1 MAKIK
6 EDDRFYIYFYVMFS
20 DKVKTNEQLINMM
33 MNKLSYDCRVEEWG
47 YIQNP
52 ENTISKL
59 TDNWER
65 EMAQARYLRDD
76 LARCKKERD
85 KSKELALEVMKLF
98 ACDLLDGDMPTDA
111 DLNNLQ
117 RKFAEVGLEDE
128 FDLIFAC

>member
-1 MAKIK
+1 M
-6 EDDRFYIYFYVMFS
+6 ECLECGS
-20 DKVKTNEQLINMM
+20 
-33 MNKLSYDCRVEEWG
+33 SRVEELMLYRCPDCG
-47 YIQNP
+47 AEVVSVPPRKLHPAVLPSDYQQ
-52 ENTISKL
+52 TI
-59 TDNWER
+59 D
-65 EMAQARYLRDD
+65 ALRVD